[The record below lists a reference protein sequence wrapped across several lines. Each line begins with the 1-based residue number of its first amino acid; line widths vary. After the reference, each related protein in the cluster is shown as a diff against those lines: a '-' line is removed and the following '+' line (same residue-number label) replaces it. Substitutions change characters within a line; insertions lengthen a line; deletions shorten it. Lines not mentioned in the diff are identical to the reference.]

1 MVLVGT
7 FPFNSFLAG
16 FFCSLGFFV
25 LTGARHRPGACTHT
39 TFYQQCI
46 INHRTVCLRM
56 QLDPT
61 NKDFKDSI
69 SPERAFADY
78 VLCNLVLFLAV
89 WNFMG

>member
-1 MVLVGT
+1 MMLVGT

-25 LTGARHRPGACTHT
+25 LTGAGPAAGLAPAPPP
-39 TFYQQCI
+39 
-46 INHRTVCLRM
+46 TVCLRM